1 MKVLVGTFNKEM
13 ALEGA
18 FSWNSENSR
27 SPVESS
33 RTYDASQMM
42 GLQGAF
48 YKSIIPVADCDQKG
62 HNRRR

>member
-1 MKVLVGTFNKEM
+1 MKELVGTFNKEI
-13 ALEGA
+13 AIVGA
-18 FSWNSENSR
+18 FFGHGEISR

-33 RTYDASQMM
+33 RTYGASQMM